1 MEFWDSSGC
10 LERQIKKACLCL
22 DGLFQCPSKPLDIQ
36 IKITYLFSKHF
47 ARGKRE
53 GLLTM
58 KTFCSLVFCLV
69 SIAAFAQPGA
79 LILGELIDTPVAK
92 TIPQA
97 SVQST
102 IRLYQEGGV
111 LGSIQVGLTPRIAM
125 GLSWGGENIIGSGD
139 VDLNPRP
146 EVHVQYLMFQEL
158 YLSPAI
164 LIGFQSQ
171 GSGAYIS
178 SLERY
183 TVKSRGF
190 YAVASKNTA
199 FLGGLG
205 IHAGINWSM
214 ENKDGDH
221 DPNLFAGCH
230 KWINP
235 ELVILTE
242 YDTAI
247 NDNNDNAVGSG
258 KGYFNAAVRW
268 SVAQTFFME
277 FDWKNIFENNSTHA
291 GSSREIKLVYFTSF
305 I

>member
-1 MEFWDSSGC
+1 MKSLSS
-10 LERQIKKACLCL
+10 
-22 DGLFQCPSKPLDIQ
+22 DGLFYRGSKPLDIQ
-36 IKITYLFSKHF
+36 LKITYIFQNISH
-47 ARGKRE
+47 GEKRE
-53 GLLTM
+53 GLLKM
-58 KTFCSLVFCLV
+58 KTLCSLVFCLI

-79 LILGELIDTPVAK
+79 LILGELVDTPVAK

-125 GLSWGGENIIGSGD
+125 GLSWGGKNVIGSGN

-146 EVHVQYLMFQEL
+146 EVHVQYLLFQEL
-158 YLSPAI
+158 YLSPAV

-171 GSGAYIS
+171 GNGAYIS
-178 SLERY
+178 PLERY

-205 IHAGINWSM
+205 LHAGINWSM

-235 ELVILTE
+235 DLVILTE
-242 YDTAI
+242 YDAAI
-247 NDNNDNAVGSG
+247 NDNNDNAIGSG
-258 KGYFNAAVRW
+258 KGYFNAAIRA
-268 SVAQTFFME
+268 SVAQTFFIE
-277 FDWKNIFENNSTHA
+277 FDWKNIFENNSTHV
-291 GSSREIKLVYFTSF
+291 GSSREIKLIYFTSF